1 MTRRKI
7 SPFIPVGML
16 ALAASSVVRHYLHGN
31 HWDFAKGL
39 LMGVSIG
46 LMIVGVV
53 RQSRGMGGDGRTDN
67 DGKS

>member
-1 MTRRKI
+1 MIRRKV

-16 ALAASSVVRHYLHGN
+16 ALAASSVARRYMHGS
-31 HWDFAKGL
+31 HWDFANGV

-53 RQSRGMGGDGRTDN
+53 RQLRARTP
-67 DGKS
+67 

>member
-1 MTRRKI
+1 MIRRKV

-16 ALAASSVVRHYLHGN
+16 ALAASGVVRRYLHGN
-31 HWDFAKGL
+31 HWDFANGL

-53 RQSRGMGGDGRTDN
+53 RQSRGMTR
-67 DGKS
+67 